1 MKKLF
6 LSMAVLLG
14 MLLTNSCHKDD
25 ADKNNDDR
33 EKISV
38 TANISQG
45 EVTKVD
51 INPVDG
57 ALISVVWTPGD
68 SVAVFGKYES
78 ATQGYL
84 GKLGNETTKPANK
97 AIFSGNITE
106 SVDEMYYV
114 LYPNRSD
121 YTFNATTGTV
131 LPLNLASQTGT
142 INGFSYLSNSMFM
155 RAVGQKAAGA
165 ENIDFSM
172 SRLCALLQFN
182 LKLKEYKEGIKLKS
196 IQISGASLINKKSY
210 NIYDNILTDQADAGN
225 SMALS
230 FANNEL
236 IFSSDS
242 LTVAMSAFPTEA
254 AGDVKISVV
263 LDNNG
268 VEQTFSFERT
278 MPLLKADKRHNEIL
292 EIELPEPETETIYV
306 AGSEQ
311 NSSGINVAKVWKN
324 DKVLYTLTNGERVG
338 NAYCLLVS
346 GSDVYVAGSERGS
359 SFSYV
364 AKVWKNEVAQ
374 DLTSGAREAQA
385 RSVSVSGSDV
395 YAVGEELSGARSIA
409 KVWKNGEELYPLTD
423 GEHISKAMS
432 VSVSGGDIYVAGY
445 ENTPSWKTVAKVW
458 KNDKELYALT
468 NGEQEAEALSIS
480 VSGSDVYVAG
490 YEYNGS
496 KSVAKVWKNEVELY
510 ALTNGDQHAQAK
522 SVYLS
527 GSDVYVTGY
536 ERSSSSKNIAKV
548 WKNGKELYALTNGE
562 QNAEALSVS
571 ISGSNV
577 YVAGYES
584 NVAKVWKN
592 GSELYSL
599 TNGENVAQAHS
610 IYVKK

>member
-1 MKKLF
+1 MF
-6 LSMAVLLG
+6 Y
-14 MLLTNSCHKDD
+14 N
-25 ADKNNDDR
+25 
-33 EKISV
+33 
-38 TANISQG
+38 
-45 EVTKVD
+45 
-51 INPVDG
+51 
-57 ALISVVWTPGD
+57 
-68 SVAVFGKYES
+68 
-78 ATQGYL
+78 
-84 GKLGNETTKPANK
+84 
-97 AIFSGNITE
+97 
-106 SVDEMYYV
+106 
-114 LYPNRSD
+114 PNRSD

-210 NIYDNILTDQADAGN
+210 NIYDNILTGQADAGN

-230 FANNEL
+230 FANNEPN
-236 IFSSDS
+236 FSSDS

-254 AGDVKISVV
+254 AGDVKISIV

-278 MPLLKADKRHNEIL
+278 MPLLKADKRHNETL

-306 AGSEQ
+306 AGNER

-324 DKVLYTLTNGERVG
+324 DKVLYTLTNGEQAG

-359 SFSYV
+359 SYSYV

-374 DLTSGAREAQA
+374 DLTNGAREAQA
-385 RSVSVSGSDV
+385 RSVSVFGSDV
-395 YAVGEELSGARSIA
+395 YAVGEELSGTRSVA
-409 KVWKNGEELYPLTD
+409 KVWKNDRELYVLTNGD
-423 GEHISKAMS
+423 HISKAMS
-432 VSVSGGDIYVAGY
+432 VSVSGGDVYVAGY

-490 YEYNGS
+490 YESNGS
-496 KSVAKVWKNEVELY
+496 KSVAKVWKNG
-510 ALTNGDQHAQAK
+510 AAQDLTNGDQHAQAK

-527 GSDVYVTGY
+527 GSDVYVAGY

-592 GSELYSL
+592 GSEMYSL
-599 TNGENVAQAHS
+599 TNGENAAQAYS